1 VTVNPFQDPPDATP
15 LDPALLDDLV
25 QTWVTT
31 RADLNEAEQENIV
44 RGAAWARRRRGG
56 VTALLKEDFSKLL
69 HRQMFGEVW
78 KWAGSYRQNKLN
90 IGIAPHLVAA
100 EMPVMFDN
108 ARYWVDRE
116 TFPPDEIAV
125 RLHHRLTQVHGFPN
139 GNGRHAR
146 MMADLLIERLGGTPF
161 TWGSAGWGGS
171 GIRDTGTLR
180 TVYVRALQAA
190 DHHNIGPLVAFAR
203 S

>member
-1 VTVNPFQDPPDATP
+1 MIDAFQEPPDATP
-15 LDPALLDDLV
+15 LDPALRRDLI

-56 VTALLKEDFSKLL
+56 ADALLIEDFSKTL

-78 KWAGSYRQNKLN
+78 KWAGSYRHNDLN
-90 IGIAPHLVAA
+90 IGIAPHLVPA

-108 ARYWVDRE
+108 TCYWVDHQ
-116 TFPPDEIAV
+116 TFASDEIAV
-125 RLHHRLTQVHGFPN
+125 RLHHRLTQIHGFPN

-146 MMADLLIERLGGTPF
+146 MMADLLIERLGGKPF
-161 TWGSAGWGGS
+161 TWGSG

-180 TVYVRALQAA
+180 TTYVQALRAA
-190 DHHNIGPLVAFAR
+190 DCHDIDLLVAFAR

>member
-1 VTVNPFQDPPDATP
+1 MIDPFQDPLDATP
-15 LDPALLDDLV
+15 LDPALRSNLI

-31 RADLNEAEQENIV
+31 RADLNEAEQENIIKGEV
-44 RGAAWARRRRGG
+44 WARRRRGG
-56 VTALLKEDFSKLL
+56 VDTLLKEDFSKTL
-69 HRQMFGEVW
+69 HKQMFGEVW
-78 KWAGSYRQNKLN
+78 KWAGTYRQNELN
-90 IGIAPHLVAA
+90 LGISPYLVAA

-108 ARYWVDRE
+108 ARYWVNNE

-146 MMADLLIERLGGTPF
+146 MMADLLVGKLGGKPF
-161 TWGSAGWGGS
+161 TWGSGV
-171 GIRDTGTLR
+171 IRNTGTLR
-180 TVYVRALQAA
+180 DAYVQALKAA
-190 DHHNIGPLVAFAR
+190 DNHDIEPILAFAR